1 MSYISML
8 HFHEKIIKIL
18 FFIFEFINIIL
29 FLKVIEN
36 CLKALLLKTLKTY
49 CHLERLAQLVV
60 SRKPTKSIFRLDW
73 KTYQAH

>member
-1 MSYISML
+1 ML
-8 HFHEKIIKIL
+8 HFHKKKKKIL

-36 CLKALLLKTLKTY
+36 CLKAILSKTLKTY

-73 KTYQAH
+73 KTCQAH